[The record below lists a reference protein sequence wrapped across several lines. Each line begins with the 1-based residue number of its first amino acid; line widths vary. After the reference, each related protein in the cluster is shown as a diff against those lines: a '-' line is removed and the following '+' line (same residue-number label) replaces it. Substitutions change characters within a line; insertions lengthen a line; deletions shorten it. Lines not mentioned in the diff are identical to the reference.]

1 MANYV
6 ATATRIYLG
15 SLDLS
20 GTANEVDFGSLQ
32 VAMADCTTFNDGGYV
47 CVKPGLKKGSGHIHG
62 YQDYATGGLSQTMDI
77 PAQLGSQFAYTVIPN
92 PTGTVTAADTSYI
105 ARGVISEFNPLEAT
119 VGEMAGYDI
128 TIDYDIA
135 FGRSVVLAPLA
146 AQTVTTTGTA
156 VQIAGP
162 TATQKLYAALHVTAY
177 SGLTNA
183 IFTIQSDDAVGFP
196 SQTTRATFTTVTGV
210 TSEWLTPV
218 AGPWAS
224 ETHHR
229 VLATLSG
236 VGSIT
241 YTVSMFIL

>member
-15 SLDLS
+15 TLDLS
-20 GTANEVDFGSLQ
+20 GTANEVDFGSLKT
-32 VAMADCTTFNDGGYV
+32 AMVDCTTFNDGGYS
-47 CVKPGLKKGSGHIHG
+47 CVKPGIKSGSGHIHG
-62 YQDYATGGLSQTMDI
+62 YQDFASGGISQTMDI
-77 PAQLGSQFAYTVIPN
+77 PAQLGGQFAYTVIPN
-92 PTGTVTAADTSYI
+92 PTGTVTAADISYI
-105 ARGVISEFNPLEAT
+105 ARGVLSSFNPLEAT
-119 VGEMAGYDI
+119 VGDMAGYEI

-135 FGRSVVLAPLA
+135 YGRSVVLAPLA

-156 VQIAGP
+156 VAYAGP

-196 SQTTRATFTTVTGV
+196 SATTRATFTTVTG
-210 TSEWLTPV
+210 TTNEFISV
-218 AGPWAS
+218 AGGWNT

-229 VLATLSG
+229 LLATLTG

-241 YTVSMFIL
+241 YTVSMFVI